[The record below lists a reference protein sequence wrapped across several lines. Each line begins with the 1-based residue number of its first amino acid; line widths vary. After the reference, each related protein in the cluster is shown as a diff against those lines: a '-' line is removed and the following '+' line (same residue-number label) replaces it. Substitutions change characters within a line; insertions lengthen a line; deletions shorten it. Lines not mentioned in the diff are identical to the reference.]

1 MSKHTWFRG
10 VFLAVFTAVFGLT
23 GCAGA
28 PVSHGYLSATSAD
41 LEAVERGEYSPVAMA
56 QLVAFVNPLIGVTK
70 IPKEAM
76 MLIQRAAID
85 CQWQIDPQLAGA
97 WQSAI
102 TGGVSYGIAGGGA
115 GPAARLGFGAAAKI
129 LDYTIYGIGAYVLPG
144 AVNGLV
150 TGSYGMAS
158 AKGRCAQKNWDEYKA
173 TTGKYRG
180 IHIDVAYAGKAWG
193 GSMPPALLDETKS
206 SQASAPAPVEYEE
219 EYSNPPPAAGK
230 RGMMKR

>member
-1 MSKHTWFRG
+1 MQKHKCACLIAL
-10 VFLAVFTAVFGLT
+10 LAISVGIT
-23 GCAGA
+23 GCIGA
-28 PVSHGYLSATSAD
+28 PISHGYRPASTGD

-76 MLIQRAAID
+76 KLIQKAAID

-144 AVNGLV
+144 AVNGLI

-173 TTGKYRG
+173 TTGKYKG

-206 SQASAPAPVEYEE
+206 SEAPAPIDYEE
-219 EYSNPPPAAGK
+219 EPAAPIPGNR
-230 RGMMKR
+230 RGMMR